1 MEKKFL
7 TNEITTRINN
17 KIWLNMISKRRF
29 RRKIQTALYC
39 SLIIVLPNM
48 ANGAVESNTKTNRAE
63 MKQQQAIGISGKVT
77 DFNGEPVIGVEVKI
91 NGAHAG
97 VTDAN
102 GRYSIDVPNTNASLS
117 FLHMGYKPYVRN
129 VGDDRVI
136 DVELAEEW
144 QEIEEVVVTGFGNLN
159 RFHQDGSASTIK
171 TDNLKDIP
179 NKTVA
184 SMIQANAPGV
194 SVNTTSSQPGGVSS
208 IRIRGFGSYSASNS
222 PLWVI
227 DGIPVISGDI
237 NSTGRSGNSGGTDI
251 MSTLNP
257 ADISNITVIKDAAA
271 ASLWGSRAAN
281 GVILITTRQ
290 GEKNRTR
297 VSLSS
302 DFGRSDFAYSYRPL
316 MDGEERREFIFDS
329 YVRQGLY
336 KNNLSETDAI
346 AHANSMME
354 ADAARSLPRWSVE
367 PWSGWTDWRTEALR
381 KGSQNNQELS
391 ISGGSDKMTY
401 YSSFS
406 RTNSKGLQK
415 SQELNRYTGRLN
427 VTYNAKNWLRL
438 GGNLMFSDMKQ
449 SLGYDDNW
457 YTSPMYAAYVK
468 NTPSDPVY
476 NPDGTFNNVLVGGTA
491 RNIVPFYEY
500 NKNNQ
505 QVTRALNTVFLEAL
519 PLPELTFKTTVSY
532 DFIHTRGDSWDH
544 PINATQSTLNGTTN
558 RNYDEYRRMVW
569 STNGNY
575 VKTLGDKHN
584 VDGLLAFELTDNYDN
599 FLSGSATGFLNYDY
613 TEISNGSV
621 PASVGGYYSQDR
633 LVSYISRA
641 NYNWDHKY
649 FIGGSFRRDGTSR
662 LHTNTRWGNFWS
674 ASAGWRFME
683 EDFMSGTKNL
693 ISNGKLRA
701 SYGANGNRPSAFY
714 SFLSLA
720 STNSYNGETALM
732 AGNIANEDLVWEGNY
747 TLNLGLDLSIKNRV
761 DLTFEYYNRTTKNL
775 FMNLPISRTT
785 GFSSFTTNIGSMRNK
800 GVEFN
805 INSQNVIKNDWTW
818 NTQFNI
824 SHNKNEILEMDGTD
838 ADIIS
843 SNTIRR
849 KGLPYYQY
857 YVIEYSHV
865 NPENGRAMFFMNN
878 ELPDGTINRELTD
891 DGSKATRIPYK
902 SPLPKVAMGFS
913 NNIRWKNID
922 LALTFSSTL
931 GGYSYDR
938 AGDKTETSGASDA
951 LINQLPTFYRDS
963 WKKPGDNAK
972 YEAWIPGTSSTY
984 SMGAYHNSRRIHS
997 TDHIRLKNLS
1007 VGVSL
1012 PREWSNAIK
1021 VAQMRVYFAGHNLW
1035 TLAAHDQ
1042 YDPEVPNDGVMW
1054 YNTPP
1059 LKSYSF
1065 GINLNF

>member
-1 MEKKFL
+1 MTSRK
-7 TNEITTRINN
+7 
-17 KIWLNMISKRRF
+17 RF
-29 RRKIQTALYC
+29 RKKIQAFLYC
-39 SLIIVLPNM
+39 LIITLPNM
-48 ANGAVESNTKTNRAE
+48 ANGTTTSHIETEYVEV
-63 MKQQQAIGISGKVT
+63 MQQQPINVFGKVT
-77 DFNGEPVIGVEVKI
+77 DPNGAPLIGVDVYI
-91 NGAHAG
+91 NGTHIA
-97 VTDAN
+97 VTDAE
-102 GRYSIDVPNTNASLS
+102 GRYSISVPNSNAVLS
-117 FLHMGYKPYVRN
+117 FSHMGYKSYTIT
-129 VGDDRVI
+129 VGDKRNI
-136 DVELAEEW
+136 NIELSEEW

-194 SVNTTSSQPGGVSS
+194 SVNTTSSQPGGVSN
-208 IRIRGFGSYSASNS
+208 IQIRGFGSYSASNS

-297 VSLSS
+297 INLST
-302 DFGRSDFAYSYRPL
+302 DYGNSDFAYRYRPL
-316 MDGEERREFIFDS
+316 MDGKERRDFIFDS

-336 KNNLSETDAI
+336 INKLSEANAI
-346 AHANSMME
+346 VHANAMME
-354 ADAARSLPRWSVE
+354 ADAARALPRWSVE

-391 ISGGSDKMTY
+391 VSGGSERMTY

-406 RTNSKGLQK
+406 HTKSTGLQK

-427 VTYNAKNWLRL
+427 VTYDAKNWLRL

-457 YTSPMYAAYVK
+457 YTSPTYAAYVK

-476 NPDGTFNNVLVGGTA
+476 NPDGTFNTVLVGGTA

-500 NKNNQ
+500 NINQQ
-505 QVTRALNTVFLEAL
+505 QVTRAFNTVYMEVL
-519 PLPELTFKTTVSY
+519 PLPELTFKTTMSY
-532 DFIHTRGDSWDH
+532 DFIHTRGDRWEH
-544 PINATQSTLNGTTN
+544 PINANQPTLNGTTD

-569 STNGNY
+569 STNTNYIKTFGNN
-575 VKTLGDKHN
+575 HN
-584 VDGLLAFELTDNYDN
+584 VDALLAFELTDNYDN
-599 FLSGSATGFLNYDY
+599 FLNGSATGFLNYDY
-613 TEISNGSV
+613 TEIGNGSV

-633 LVSYISRA
+633 LLSYISRA
-641 NYNWDHKY
+641 NYNWNHKY
-649 FIGGSFRRDGTSR
+649 YIGGSLRRDGTSR
-662 LHTNTRWGNFWS
+662 LHSNTRWGNFWS
-674 ASAGWRFME
+674 ASAGWRFLE
-683 EDFMSGTKNL
+683 EGFMSGARGFIT
-693 ISNGKLRA
+693 NGKLRA

-714 SFLSLA
+714 SYLSLA
-720 STNSYNGETALM
+720 STNSYNGQTALM
-732 AGNIANEDLVWEGNY
+732 AGNIANEELVWESNY
-747 TLNLGLDLSIKNRV
+747 TLNLGLDLSIKNKV
-761 DLTFEYYNRTTKNL
+761 DLTFEYYNRTTENL
-775 FMNLPISRTT
+775 FMSLPISRTT
-785 GFSSFTTNIGSMRNK
+785 GFPSYTTNIGSMRNK

-805 INSQNVIKNDWTW
+805 INTQNVNKNDWTW
-818 NTQFNI
+818 GTQFNI

-843 SNTIRR
+843 TYNIRR

-878 ELPDGTINRELTD
+878 ELPDGTISRELTD

-902 SPLPKVAMGFS
+902 SPLPKVTMGLS

-922 LALTFSSTL
+922 LGLTFSSTL

-938 AGDKTETSGASDA
+938 AADKTETSGASDA
-951 LINQLPTFYRDS
+951 LVNQLPAFYRDS
-963 WKKPGDNAK
+963 WKKPGDIAK
-972 YEAWIPGTSSTY
+972 YEAWIPGTSSIY

-1007 VGVSL
+1007 VGFSL
-1012 PREWSNAIK
+1012 PQDWSNAIK

-1035 TLAAHDQ
+1035 TLAAHNE
-1042 YDPEVPNDGVMW
+1042 YDPEVPTDGAMW